1 MHKSLMPICATRSM
15 DIKME
20 KYLFS
25 QFQKTEKFNVIID
38 NYNHNKRQLIHGL
51 NEEGLAYLCCNLN
64 DYGINK
70 ILIITNNEFKSKEIN
85 NYVKSYTNNAELFN
99 PRELILYNVDALSKE
114 DIHKRVDTL
123 YKIIN
128 DKKLIVTTSLN
139 SVVSRV
145 IPKEKFKENIL
156 KLEYG
161 RSYNFENLICRLNE
175 LGYERVDAIEGHG
188 QFSVRGGILDIFSLS
203 ENNPYRIEFFD
214 DEIDSIRTVDIKTQR
229 SIKNEKQL
237 VILPCNDAFFNKKEL
252 ETIKEELG
260 KDYQKRLK
268 KFDTI
273 PDGDKLKEN
282 LKSLYESYTFRLN
295 SETHFDNTDLLLPFV
310 NSEFESVLDYFDDKT
325 LIVLVEPDKI
335 YEEYKVL
342 AESFS
347 LRYAQLFEKG
357 EAFSKQS
364 NIYFS
369 KTDIEKK
376 ISSKKL
382 MYHNAIIKTNKNYEI
397 DDICQI
403 ISKDA
408 TSYYG
413 KMEDL
418 AKELNRYKYKGYK
431 TLIVL
436 SNSESCKKLH
446 AILND
451 HSCSTVLSFDS
462 TTQMTGQV
470 FITTGE
476 IKKGFEI
483 PENKLLLLTESEVF
497 GTTKKKN
504 KVKHKG
510 KKNKI
515 ETFSD
520 LKIGDYV
527 VHEYHG
533 IGQYIGIEKL
543 NVQNVKKD
551 YLCVKYKGEDKL
563 YVPVDQLSLIQKYI
577 GSDSVVPK
585 VNKMSSQ
592 DWSKVKERTKKAIED
607 MAGELIELYAK
618 RKMVKGYSYS
628 QDTEW
633 QKDFE
638 YKFPFE
644 ETDDQLRCITEIK
657 KDMEKSQ
664 PMDRLL
670 CGDVGFGKTEVAL
683 RAVFKAV
690 MDGKQVAILVPTTIL
705 AQQHFSNVIDR
716 FRGFPIKSEMLSR
729 FRSASQQKKIIDGVN
744 KGLIDIVVGTHKL
757 LSKDLK
763 FKDLGLLVV
772 DEEQRFG
779 VKHKEA
785 IKQLRA
791 NIDVLTLSATPI
803 PRTLHMSMIGIRDM
817 SLIEE
822 PPGDRTPIHTYVIEY
837 SEGIIRDAIEREL
850 SRGGQV
856 YYVHNKVVDIE
867 SVARKIRELV
877 PNARVVVGHGQM
889 QERELE
895 NVMISFVNKEY
906 DVLVCTTI
914 IETGMDIPNANTL
927 IIDYADNFGLSQL
940 YQLRGRVG
948 RSNKTSFAYLTYEKN
963 KVLTEIADKRLKAI
977 REFTEFGS
985 GFKIAMRDLEIRGC
999 GNILGAEQHGHM
1011 LAIGYDLYVKFLE
1024 RAVKKLSG
1032 MEVEDDIEISVDLN
1046 VDGYIPSSYIT
1057 NEEQKI
1063 EIYKKIA
1070 AIANKD
1076 DILDITEEIIDRF
1089 GTIPK
1094 EVNNLIKVAYIKTLC
1109 RKLNIKAITQ
1119 VNKLLKI
1126 EFISNSGLNL
1136 EATNYLIEKY
1146 SNRIKFDVS
1155 KEPIIK
1161 YQLNSIEQDNLL
1173 EEIKIIFEN
1182 LCEVRVSKKV
1192 ESKSDDV

>member
-1 MHKSLMPICATRSM
+1 
-15 DIKME
+15 ME

-25 QFQKTEKFNVIID
+25 QFQNTEKFKVIIE
-38 NYNHNKRQLIHGL
+38 NYNMNKRQLIHGL

-70 ILIITNNEFKSKEIN
+70 ILIVTNNEFKSKDISD
-85 NYVKSYTNNAELFN
+85 YLKAYTDNVELFKQ
-99 PRELILYNVDALSKE
+99 RELILYNVDALSKE
-114 DIHKRVDTL
+114 DIHKRVNTL
-123 YKIIN
+123 YRIIN
-128 DKKLIVTTSLN
+128 DKKLIVTASLD
-139 SVVSRV
+139 SLVSRV
-145 IPKEKFKENIL
+145 VPKEKFKKNIL

-161 RSYNFENLICRLNE
+161 ASYDFENLIRRLSE
-175 LGYERVDAIEGHG
+175 LGYERVDAIEGQG

-203 ENNPYRIEFFD
+203 EKNPYRVEFFD
-214 DEIDSIRTVDIKTQR
+214 DEVDSIRTIDIKTQR
-229 SIKNEKQL
+229 SIKNEKKL
-237 VILPCNDAFFNKKEL
+237 VILPCSDVFFDKEEL
-252 ETIKEELG
+252 ETIKEELD
-260 KDYQKRLK
+260 KDFQKRLK
-268 KFDTI
+268 KLDTI
-273 PDGDKLKEN
+273 LEGDKLKEN
-282 LKSLYESYTFRLN
+282 LQSLYESYTFRLN
-295 SETHFDNTDLLLPFV
+295 SDTHFDNTDLLLPFV
-310 NSEFESVLDYFDDKT
+310 NSEFESVLDYFDDRT
-325 LIVLVEPDKI
+325 LVVLLEPDKI
-335 YEEYKVL
+335 YEEFKVL
-342 AESFS
+342 AEGFN
-347 LRYAQLFEKG
+347 LRYTQLFEKG
-357 EAFSKQS
+357 EAFYKQS
-364 NIYFS
+364 NICFS
-369 KTDIEKK
+369 RTDIEKK
-376 ISSKKL
+376 LNSKKI

-418 AKELNRYKYKGYK
+418 AKDLNRYKYKGYK

-436 SNSESCKKLH
+436 SGNDRCKKLH
-446 AILND
+446 SILND
-451 HSCSTVLSFDS
+451 YSCSTVLSFDS
-462 TTQMTGQV
+462 STPMTGQV
-470 FITTGE
+470 FISVGDV
-476 IKKGFEI
+476 KKGFEML
-483 PENKLLLLTESEVF
+483 ESKLLLLTENEIF
-497 GTTKKKN
+497 GAAKKKS
-504 KVKHKG
+504 KIKSKA

-520 LKIGDYV
+520 LKVGDYV

-551 YLCVKYKGEDKL
+551 YLCVRYKGEDKL

-577 GSDSVVPK
+577 GSDSIVPK

-592 DWSKVKERTKKAIED
+592 DWNKVKERTKKAIED

-618 RKMVKGYSYS
+618 RKVLKGYAYS
-628 QDTEW
+628 KDTEW
-633 QKDFE
+633 QRDFE

-644 ETDDQLRCITEIK
+644 ETDDQLRCVDEIK
-657 KDMEKSQ
+657 NDMEKSR

-690 MDGKQVAILVPTTIL
+690 MDGKQVAILAPTTIL

-729 FRSASQQKKIIDGVN
+729 FRTASQQKKIIQAVN
-744 KGLIDIVVGTHKL
+744 KGLIDIVIGTHKL
-757 LSKDLK
+757 LSSDLK
-763 FKDLGLLVV
+763 FKDLGLLVI

-785 IKQLRA
+785 IKQLKS
-791 NIDVLTLSATPI
+791 NIDVLTLTATPI

-822 PPGDRTPIHTYVIEY
+822 PPGDRTPIQTYVIEH
-837 SEGIIRDAIEREL
+837 SEGIIRDAIEREI
-850 SRGGQV
+850 SRNGQV
-856 YYVHNKVVDIE
+856 YYVHNRVSDIE
-867 SVARKIRELV
+867 SAAHKIRELV
-877 PNARVVVGHGQM
+877 PAARVIVGHGQM
-889 QERELE
+889 HERELE
-895 NVMISFVNKEY
+895 NVMIGFVNKEY

-927 IIDYADNFGLSQL
+927 IIDNADNFGLSQL

-948 RSNKTSFAYLTYEKN
+948 RSNKTSFAYLTYERN

-999 GNILGAEQHGHM
+999 GNILGSEQHGHM
-1011 LAIGYDLYVKFLE
+1011 LAIGYDLYVKFLD

-1032 MEVEDDIEISVDLN
+1032 IELEDDIEISVDLN
-1046 VDGYIPSSYIT
+1046 VDGYIPSSYIS

-1070 AIANKD
+1070 AISNNDINSVAD

-1109 RKLNIKAITQ
+1109 KKLNIKEIAQ
-1119 VNKLLKI
+1119 VNKVLKI
-1126 EFISNSGLNL
+1126 GFLSNKGLNI

-1146 SNRIKFDVS
+1146 FGRIKFDAS
-1155 KEPIIK
+1155 KEPVIK

-1173 EEIKIIFEN
+1173 EEIKNILEK
-1182 LCEVRVSKKV
+1182 LCEISFVNNIQNVVRK
-1192 ESKSDDV
+1192 